1 MAEIKVKYLVPDLG
15 PIKQAHKK
23 EWFDLRAAHDC
34 KIRPGQLY
42 YIHLGVAIELPEDH
56 EAILAMRSSASR
68 KYRIMPANG
77 IGVIDNKY
85 CGDND
90 EWIMP
95 VVNFSDK
102 IQHIKKGE
110 RICQFKIVKQQ
121 PLYDIRIVDML
132 NNPDRKGLGSTGRE

>member
-23 EWFDLRAAHDC
+23 EWFDLRAAKDYRL
-34 KIRPGQLY
+34 RPGRLY
-42 YIHLGVAIELPEDH
+42 YIHLGVAIELPAGC

-68 KYRIMPANG
+68 KYKIMPANG

-95 VVNFSDK
+95 VVCFGNKNQF
-102 IQHIKKGE
+102 IHKGD
-110 RICQFKIVKQQ
+110 RICQFKVVKQQ

-132 NNPDRKGLGSTGRE
+132 NNPDRKGLGSTGID

>member
-90 EWIMP
+90 EWFFPALAIRDT
-95 VVNFSDK
+95 VVHAND
-102 IQHIKKGE
+102 
-110 RICQFKIVKQQ
+110 RICQFRIMKHQ
-121 PLYDIRIVDML
+121 PPLEFVVREHLGDT
-132 NNPDRKGLGSTGRE
+132 DRGGFGATGRN

>member
-1 MAEIKVKYLVPDLG
+1 
-15 PIKQAHKK
+15 
-23 EWFDLRAAHDC
+23 
-34 KIRPGQLY
+34 
-42 YIHLGVAIELPEDH
+42 
-56 EAILAMRSSASR
+56 
-68 KYRIMPANG
+68 MPANG

-95 VVNFSDK
+95 VVNFSK
-102 IQHIKKGE
+102 EIQHIKKGE